1 MILSLLF
8 ILCCFWG
15 IHTFTKKSFLK
26 EDRLFIFVGYTVK
39 LAIAGL
45 FYYLYFYKIPEGGEP
60 SDAQRFLNESNL
72 LFDVLFKSKSDFL
85 ALLTGIGDNARM
97 LHTHMKESFLWDA
110 GNFTLINDTR
120 NTIRVLTIIRFV
132 SGGNQFVPFI
142 LINIL
147 SLVGVFNIYKAFKP
161 FSNLPSKIQFFTILL
176 LPNLLLWSSG
186 ILKEPFMILG
196 LGLFLRGVLNNRNN
210 RRNHLYIIAG
220 VCLLILFKPYILT
233 SLIPA
238 LIFFGFNKYI
248 FKGRLLRTSLF
259 LILLIS
265 LPLASSFVRDK
276 VASSISRKQFD
287 LNNVGEGGVHAFSVE
302 NYCYYY
308 FKPYQYEAIQVNDY
322 TIDLLDSVTAIELSV
337 IHPKNKPKKIF
348 LSPEIKGEDTWQKHI
363 IMPGTNSYFKPT
375 LINDSFTRLILN
387 IPEAIINAYFRP
399 FFFDSGSKLKYPTMF
414 EVWGLTLFLIL
425 AIIFRKQNKAVSFQL
440 IISIALFSLS
450 LLLLIGWITPITG
463 ALVRFRFPA
472 QLGVLIIS
480 LILIDFNRIKR
491 WKTIV

>member
-1 MILSLLF
+1 MILSILF
-8 ILCCFWG
+8 ISLCFWG
-15 IHTFTKKSFLK
+15 LHIFTKKNFIK
-26 EDRLFIFVGYTVK
+26 EDRIFLFVGYTIK
-39 LAIAGL
+39 LVVAGL
-45 FYYLYFYKIPEGGEP
+45 FYYLYIQKIPEGLEP

-72 LFDVLFKSKSDFL
+72 LFDVFFKSKSDFF
-85 ALLTGIGDNARM
+85 ALLTGISDNARM

-120 NTIRVLTIIRFV
+120 NTIRILTMIRFL

-147 SLVGVFNIYKAFKP
+147 SLIGIYNIYKAFKP
-161 FSNLPSKIQFFTILL
+161 FSNLPSSIQFLAILL
-176 LPNLLLWSSG
+176 LPNLLFWSSG

-196 LGLFLRGVLNNRNN
+196 LGLFVRGVLDYQNNIKNL
-210 RRNHLYIIAG
+210 LYISTG
-220 VCLLILFKPYILT
+220 LLLLVFFKPYILT
-233 SLIPA
+233 CLIPA
-238 LIFFGFNKYI
+238 LIFFSCNKYL
-248 FKGRLLRTSLF
+248 FKGKLYKTILF

-265 LPLASSFVRDK
+265 LPFVSGYIRDK

-287 LNNVGEGGVHAFSVE
+287 LNNVGEGGVHVFSVD

-308 FKPYQYEAIQVNDY
+308 FKPNQYKAIKINEY
-322 TIDLLDSVTAIELSV
+322 TVDLLDSVTAIELSV
-337 IHPKNKPKKIF
+337 IHPKNKPKQIF

-363 IMPGTNSYFKPT
+363 IMPGTNSYFKST
-375 LINDSFTRLILN
+375 LINDSFSQLIFN

-399 FFFDSGSKLKYPTMF
+399 FFFDSGSKLKYPTMS
-414 EVWGLTLFLIL
+414 EVWVLTLLLIL
-425 AIIFRKQNKAVSFQL
+425 AIIFRKENSKVSFQL
-440 IISIALFSLS
+440 IISIILFSLA

-472 QLGVLIIS
+472 QLGILIIS
-480 LILIDFNRIKR
+480 LILIDFNKIKR